1 MLLSHS
7 VTRCYTMVTLWYA
20 HCAGNR
26 MFLNCFCIDTRR
38 GNIGSIIRNTV
49 FLLRLIF
56 WLHLDVNICRTT
68 KWLYLWSCARFI
80 GGLLDSITQCIVSFV
95 LYLCLHCICV
105 GIVLVVCLY
114 LYCVCVCVCIVFV
127 VPLKIYRW
135 TFRPCYTV

>member
-1 MLLSHS
+1 
-7 VTRCYTMVTLWYA
+7 MVTLWYA

-49 FLLRLIF
+49 FLLWLDSALVIF

-80 GGLLDSITQCIVSFV
+80 GGLLDSITQCIVFFV

-114 LYCVCVCVCIVFV
+114 LYYICVCVCVCIVFV